1 MPTDVKADSTE
12 RTDDGRQGA
21 SSAAIEHK
29 ASERRRT
36 SPAALQSATALSL
49 WLAYPI
55 IVVVLPDADLLRRAS
70 TTPVLVLAS
79 TWLITLLGWVLIART
94 RPASSSARSLAHFL
108 PWINAA
114 GAWFI
119 VWQLTTSKLGL
130 LTPPYFAAPEVLIAS
145 FVGDWRLLLSCLGAS
160 ALLFVIGYSVGSLLG
175 FFTGLLMGWSR
186 RADYWLHP
194 LLQTIGPVPAASLLP
209 LALLLLPTTYASA
222 AFIVGFGAWFPMAT
236 MTRAGVRSVRRDYID
251 MARTLGADELFLIRR
266 VAVPSALPDMLTGLF
281 TGLGTSLAAL
291 MTAELTGVDKGLAWY
306 INWVK
311 GWADYP
317 RMYVGLIILV
327 AFCRTLMVLLFKIRS
342 SLLAWQQNLVRW

>member
-1 MPTDVKADSTE
+1 MVGLPGLLLIALPE
-12 RTDDGRQGA
+12 GRPSPQGVNHSSVVLA
-21 SSAAIEHK
+21 GTWLISLIAWTLTARVRPSSSAA
-29 ASERRRT
+29 
-36 SPAALQSATALSL
+36 
-49 WLAYPI
+49 
-55 IVVVLPDADLLRRAS
+55 
-70 TTPVLVLAS
+70 
-79 TWLITLLGWVLIART
+79 
-94 RPASSSARSLAHFL
+94 RSLTHFL

-130 LTPPYFAAPEVLIAS
+130 LTPPYFAAPEILIAS
-145 FVGDWRLLLSCLGAS
+145 FLGDWRLLLSCLGAS
-160 ALLFVIGYSVGSLLG
+160 ALLFIIGYTAGSVLG

-186 RADYWLHP
+186 RADYWFHP

-291 MTAELTGVDKGLAWY
+291 MTAELTGVDKGLAWVHQLGQGLGGLPQDVRGPHHSGDLLPLRS
-306 INWVK
+306 WSSCSRS
-311 GWADYP
+311 AP
-317 RMYVGLIILV
+317 RCWHGS
-327 AFCRTLMVLLFKIRS
+327 RTL
-342 SLLAWQQNLVRW
+342 